1 MIILH
6 ITCRGSSQ
14 GALSPGCT
22 QPPPP
27 HTPQLQSH
35 FCTCLLPLAK
45 PRRLHL
51 CHWSLYSSSVTKHST
66 DPIKR
71 GLRRRTQ
78 PHIVLSLES
87 ASCPR
92 HLPPFCFL
100 SLSNTEINIGYLL
113 GVVRGSQE
121 VGKPGPRSPAIC
133 RCVTQIH
140 MALHYLGP
148 QFWFVTLPA
157 CGESV
162 IVHFMTMNGTAW
174 RCSHSYSHLPPDDIN
189 PTPHYTPFFF
199 MHVSFRKDKERQGH
213 QKNRQIRVEM
223 EE

>member
-1 MIILH
+1 MHWAL
-6 ITCRGSSQ
+6 
-14 GALSPGCT
+14 GAPSRH
-22 QPPPP
+22 P
-27 HTPQLQSH
+27 HTHPSSSLSSAT

-66 DPIKR
+66 DPIK
-71 GLRRRTQ
+71 GAWEGEHSLTLCSAWSLLR
-78 PHIVLSLES
+78 VLATSPL
-87 ASCPR
+87 
-92 HLPPFCFL
+92 PFCFL

-133 RCVTQIH
+133 RCVTQIQ

-189 PTPHYTPFFF
+189 PTPHYTPFFS